1 MLNRNLLYAH
11 LKMFNKSSKFIEK
24 SKMDAT
30 DGYEMNYAYIFLT
43 QYGRNLNKICF
54 CRFSYEQSDAVFSF
68 ETKCEKRLLDSNI

>member
-1 MLNRNLLYAH
+1 
-11 LKMFNKSSKFIEK
+11 
-24 SKMDAT
+24 MDAT